1 MLDSFFRLGTLLA
14 IFASIFV
21 ISQLV
26 LAITWRNRERFAA
39 VNKRLRMIKEGTAR
53 SEVIATLRKNAP
65 QDFVHLPGPIAAA
78 LRALQRAM
86 LAAAVPLSLT
96 QLLFGM
102 AGGFLAM
109 LAIILLGASSSGF
122 ALSAGVVLL
131 GVVLAASAAIG
142 IPLIV
147 INHLAERRRKRME
160 QQFPVALDIFVR
172 ALRSGHPIAAA
183 IDLLT
188 QEMDDPIGSE
198 FGLVADE
205 VSYGAELTDAIEDMA
220 NRWDLEDIRMFVVS
234 LSVQLETGGNLAEI
248 LENLSEVVRARAS
261 LYLKVRALSS
271 EGRMTGWILTVL
283 PVFTMVSM
291 FLVNPGFYLDVAGD
305 PIFLFGFPGLLLL
318 YLVGFLWI
326 RKLVDIKV

>member
-14 IFASIFV
+14 IFASIFA

-39 VNKRLRMIKEGTAR
+39 VNKRLRMIKEGTGR

-291 FLVNPGFYLDVAGD
+291 FLVNPGFYLDVARD

-318 YLVGFLWI
+318 YLVGFIWI

>member
-1 MLDSFFRLGTLLA
+1 MLESFFRLGTLLA
-14 IFASIFV
+14 IFASVFV
-21 ISQLV
+21 VSQLV
-26 LAITWRNRERFAA
+26 LAITWHHRERFAA
-39 VNKRLRMIKEGTAR
+39 INKRLRMIKEGTAR
-53 SEVIATLRKNAP
+53 SEIVATLRKNAP
-65 QDFVHLPGPIAAA
+65 QDFAHLPGLIGGA
-78 LRALQRAM
+78 LRSLQRAM
-86 LAAAVPLSLT
+86 LAAAVPLTLP
-96 QLLFGM
+96 QLLLAM
-102 AGGFLAM
+102 AGGFVVILAVV
-109 LAIILLGASSSGF
+109 LLGASSSGF
-122 ALSAGVVLL
+122 ALSAGIVLL
-131 GVVLAASAAIG
+131 AVVLAAGAAIG

-220 NRWDLEDIRMFVVS
+220 DRWDLEDIRMFVVS

-248 LENLSEVVRARAS
+248 LENLSDVIRARAS

-291 FLVNPGFYLDVAGD
+291 FLVNPGFYLDVARD
-305 PIFLFGFPGLLLL
+305 PIFLFGFPGLLLV
-318 YLVGFLWI
+318 YLAGFIWI

>member
-14 IFASIFV
+14 IFASIFA

-65 QDFVHLPGPIAAA
+65 QDFAHLPGLIAAA
-78 LRALQRAM
+78 LRSLQRAM

-96 QLLFGM
+96 QLLFVM

-109 LAIILLGASSSGF
+109 LAIVLLGASSSGF

-131 GVVLAASAAIG
+131 AVVLAASAAIG

-318 YLVGFLWI
+318 YLAGFIWI

>member
-14 IFASIFV
+14 IFASIFA
-21 ISQLV
+21 ISQIV

-65 QDFVHLPGPIAAA
+65 QDFAHLPGLIAGA

-86 LAAAVPLSLT
+86 LAAAVPLNLT

-102 AGGFLAM
+102 AGGFLAV
-109 LAIILLGASSSGF
+109 LAIVLLGASSSGF

-131 GVVLAASAAIG
+131 AVVLAAGAAIG

-188 QEMDDPIGSE
+188 QEMEDPIGSE

-220 NRWDLEDIRMFVVS
+220 ERWDLEDIRMFVVS

-318 YLVGFLWI
+318 YLVGFIWI

>member
-26 LAITWRNRERFAA
+26 LAITWRNRERFSA

-131 GVVLAASAAIG
+131 GVALAASAAIG